1 MKKRV
6 VAGGRMVADN
16 GGKNMI
22 CRSCNYDNKEGAA
35 FCAQCGKAL
44 TPETPEVNASEM
56 KPMEPKGTDEKTVS
70 LDEAFG
76 TDNKQN
82 QTVAKPEENHVGAQ
96 PEQSAGADAEEERT
110 TVLTSDM
117 ISSASSVGTVPMGNP
132 TVAPMGM
139 PMGAPMGMPSGAPMG
154 MPAGAPMGM
163 PAGAPVNPGVAP
175 GNGRGPVGNGQPMG
189 MPMGTPAKPQKQ
201 QKAPKPPKAA
211 KAPKPPK
218 QKNKKSGKGT
228 KVYIVISIILLL
240 AFAGVGVWGFFYF
253 NDKIDKINLEKDDL
267 IAQMDASNGNY
278 ESQIADKDS
287 EIAALESKV
296 DEYESEIASYDDKI
310 ADYEKTNELYA
321 AYDGLINFA
330 GSCAGQGY
338 ADFFASDTVLHLG
351 NGKVP
356 VKIFFKVEESGN
368 VIYEVE
374 NSAVATCEWDESWD
388 GDVATLYVSPVGSG
402 NTTITLSNDVNGE
415 TIKIYVYVD

>member
-1 MKKRV
+1 
-6 VAGGRMVADN
+6 
-16 GGKNMI
+16 MI
-22 CRSCNYDNKEGAA
+22 CKSCNYDNKEGAA

-56 KPMEPKGTDEKTVS
+56 KPMEPQGTDEKTVS
-70 LDEAFG
+70 LDAAFG
-76 TDNKQN
+76 TGDKQN
-82 QTVAKPEENHVGAQ
+82 QTVAKPEENNVGVQ
-96 PEQSAGADAEEERT
+96 PEQSAEVDAEEERT

-117 ISSASSVGTVPMGNP
+117 ISSASSVGTAPMGNP

-139 PMGAPMGMPSGAPMG
+139 PMGAPMGAPVNPGAVPGNGRGSAGNGQPMG
-154 MPAGAPMGM
+154 MPMGTPM
-163 PAGAPVNPGVAP
+163 GAPVNPGAAP
-175 GNGRGPVGNGQPMG
+175 GNGRGPAGNGQPMG
-189 MPMGTPAKPQKQ
+189 MPMGAPMGTPAKPQKQ

-267 IAQMDASNGNY
+267 AAQMDASNGNY
-278 ESQIADKDS
+278 ESQIAEKDS

-310 ADYEKTNELYA
+310 ADYEKTNESYA
-321 AYDGLINFA
+321 AYDGLIQFA

-351 NGKVP
+351 SGKAP

-402 NTTITLSNDVNGE
+402 NTMITLSNDVNDE

>member
-1 MKKRV
+1 
-6 VAGGRMVADN
+6 
-16 GGKNMI
+16 
-22 CRSCNYDNKEGAA
+22 
-35 FCAQCGKAL
+35 
-44 TPETPEVNASEM
+44 
-56 KPMEPKGTDEKTVS
+56 
-70 LDEAFG
+70 
-76 TDNKQN
+76 
-82 QTVAKPEENHVGAQ
+82 
-96 PEQSAGADAEEERT
+96 
-110 TVLTSDM
+110 
-117 ISSASSVGTVPMGNP
+117 
-132 TVAPMGM
+132 
-139 PMGAPMGMPSGAPMG
+139 MG
-154 MPAGAPMGM
+154 MPAGA
-163 PAGAPVNPGVAP
+163 
-175 GNGRGPVGNGQPMG
+175 
-189 MPMGTPAKPQKQ
+189 PMGTPAKPQKQ

-310 ADYEKTNELYA
+310 ADYEKTNESYA